1 MTAHKVMIVD
11 DEDLVRN
18 ALVRSLRK
26 EGHELIIAE
35 NAQQALEILEQER
48 IDLIIS
54 DHLMPGMTGL
64 EFLRLVKEKYP
75 ETIRIILTGHADL
88 DVVISAIN
96 EGEVYRF
103 LTKPWSAEELKL
115 NIRLAL
121 KNLELIRQNQ
131 RLKAK
136 VKRQA
141 EYILALEKE
150 YPGISIVEKDRR
162 GVIIIDE
169 E

>member
-18 ALVRSLRK
+18 ALERSLRK
-26 EGHELIIAE
+26 EDHELITAE
-35 NAQQALEILEQER
+35 SAQQALEILEQDR

-64 EFLRLVKEKYP
+64 EFLKLVKEKYP
-75 ETIRIILTGHADL
+75 EIIRIILTGHADL
-88 DVVISAIN
+88 DMVISAIN

-103 LTKPWSAEELKL
+103 ITKPWSNEELKL
-115 NIRLAL
+115 NIRLAFQ
-121 KNLELIRQNQ
+121 NLELIRENQ
-131 RLKAK
+131 ILREK

-141 EYILALEKE
+141 ESILALERK
-150 YPGISIVEKDRR
+150 YPGIFIVER
-162 GVIIIDE
+162 DE
-169 E
+169 EGAIVIEEG